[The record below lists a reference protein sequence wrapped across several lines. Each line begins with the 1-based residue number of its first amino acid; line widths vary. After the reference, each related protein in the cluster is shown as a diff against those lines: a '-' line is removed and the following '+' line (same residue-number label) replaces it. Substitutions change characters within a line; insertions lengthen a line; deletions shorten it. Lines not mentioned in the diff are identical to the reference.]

1 MSTTIYNHMHNAL
14 GEAMAAI
21 HTRAETIDHGKNLL
35 VLRETIDQAAKM
47 VARRT
52 QNLHLVAQQYRFIPL
67 GEDCF
72 GRSILHQLGYKQSK
86 AEGELS
92 YPFDLS
98 VTPCLSAS
106 QLIAS
111 NFSYFMDP
119 RYLVWKDGHPA
130 HGRYRIEFNHEQGEY
145 FREHNYK
152 RLRERYAKRILNLRN
167 TISGGHP
174 IVFVVH
180 NFHAKQSI
188 PGAQLAHL
196 AGSVTEHIKT
206 KAKRIVYI
214 DTSGSQSDGIYGVD
228 ETLTQIRAAAPEE
241 YTWYNNSD
249 RYSIRG
255 LEFALKLDN
264 LLGSYLRQ

>member
-1 MSTTIYNHMHNAL
+1 MHSAL

-21 HTRAETIDHGKNLL
+21 HTQAETIDHEKNLL

-52 QNLHLVAQQYRFIPL
+52 QNLHLIAQHYRFIPL

-72 GRSILHQLGYKQSK
+72 GRSILHQLGYKRSK
-86 AEGELS
+86 SEGELS

-98 VTPCLSAS
+98 VTPCLSVS

-119 RYLVWKDGHPA
+119 RYLVWNDSHPA

-145 FREHNYK
+145 FRDHNYK
-152 RLRERYAKRILNLRN
+152 RLRERYAKRILNFRN
-167 TISGGHP
+167 TISESRP
-174 IVFVVH
+174 IIFVVH
-180 NFHAKQSI
+180 NYHANESI
-188 PGAQLAHL
+188 PRAQLDHL
-196 AGSVTEHIKT
+196 TDSVENQIKI
-206 KAKRIVYI
+206 KNKKIVYI
-214 DTSGSQSDGIYGVD
+214 DTSGSQSDGIYKVD
-228 ETLTQIRAAAPEE
+228 ETLTQIRSAAPKE
-241 YTWYNNSD
+241 YTWYQNSD

-255 LEFALKLDN
+255 LEFALKLDDF
-264 LLGSYLRQ
+264 LGSYLRQ